1 MNITVAKGIFSSN
14 DAEELITQI
23 IHVKIKYHEMRAS
36 EGSNNSW
43 NTKMRE
49 KRITQLQKELFE
61 LRRYLQHSPDKIY
74 LNAGIEVIGY
84 EANN

>member
-1 MNITVAKGIFSSN
+1 MNITVAKGIYSSK

-36 EGSNNSW
+36 AGGDDSRNV
-43 NTKMRE
+43 KMRE
-49 KRITQLQKELFE
+49 KRIIQLQKDLFE
-61 LRRYLQHSPDKIY
+61 LRRYLQHNPDEIY
-74 LNAGIEVIGY
+74 LSTVIEVIGY